1 MRLLDW
7 SKTPLGPV
15 ERWPQSLRTSVSV
28 CLNSA
33 FAILVWWGPE
43 LVMLYNDAYSAIVS
57 NKHPRALGAPGKDI
71 FPEVWDTIGPMLE
84 GVLKRGEAVRAD
96 DLLLVLERNGYAEE
110 CYFTF
115 SYSPILDESGG
126 IGGVFTPVQETT
138 ERIIGER
145 RLQTLTELSAV
156 RAGKARTAE
165 EACKALASELGHNA
179 NDLPFASIYLFNE
192 STASA
197 TLAAKS
203 VEHLAEVLCP
213 RHVNSAMQWPPL
225 VPVLEGKTIVTTLSQ
240 FAKDDLPKAPCN
252 IAVSDCIFLPITQA
266 GGGKPR
272 GFLFAGLN
280 PRKRLD
286 ENYNSFLTL
295 VADHIASDHCRRR
308 SLSAGAHAC

>member
-1 MRLLDW
+1 MSSRTAPTPHDAAYQCLAGPGKIAAEMRLLDW

-15 ERWPQSLRTSVSV
+15 EKWPQSLRTSVSV

-33 FAILVWWGPE
+33 FAILVWWGPD
-43 LVMLYNDAYSAIVS
+43 LVMLYNDAYSAVVS

-165 EACKALASELGHNA
+165 EACKASGLRAGTQCERS
-179 NDLPFASIYLFNE
+179 
-192 STASA
+192 
-197 TLAAKS
+197 
-203 VEHLAEVLCP
+203 
-213 RHVNSAMQWPPL
+213 
-225 VPVLEGKTIVTTLSQ
+225 PVRLH
-240 FAKDDLPKAPCN
+240 
-252 IAVSDCIFLPITQA
+252 LPI
-266 GGGKPR
+266 
-272 GFLFAGLN
+272 
-280 PRKRLD
+280 
-286 ENYNSFLTL
+286 
-295 VADHIASDHCRRR
+295 
-308 SLSAGAHAC
+308 

>member
-1 MRLLDW
+1 MSSRTAPTPHDAAYQCLAGPGKIAAEMRLLDW

-15 ERWPQSLRTSVSV
+15 EKWPQSLRTSVSV

-33 FAILVWWGPE
+33 FAILVWWGPD
-43 LVMLYNDAYSAIVS
+43 LVMLYNDAYSAVVS

-126 IGGVFTPVQETT
+126 IGGVFTPVHETT

-179 NDLPFASIYLFNE
+179 NDLPFASIYLFNGG
-192 STASA
+192 TASA

-213 RHVNSAMQWPPL
+213 QHVDSRC
-225 VPVLEGKTIVTTLSQ
+225 S
-240 FAKDDLPKAPCN
+240 
-252 IAVSDCIFLPITQA
+252 
-266 GGGKPR
+266 
-272 GFLFAGLN
+272 GL
-280 PRKRLD
+280 R
-286 ENYNSFLTL
+286 
-295 VADHIASDHCRRR
+295 
-308 SLSAGAHAC
+308 